1 MADQEVMG
9 LTTKSAVGDSDFMMV
24 FNDQEAYKVL
34 VSDVADAIMNKLTSK
49 SFSGLET
56 TTKNIIGALNE
67 LNSKSQNIAER
78 FYMITI
84 STEEHNT
91 VKIKFNNAT
100 RNFMLIFGSANQ
112 APYLG
117 IADLKGIQEIS
128 DVGNVVNIQRDAEQ
142 SDLYIITCPTWS
154 TFFVIGDVNYL
165 KDADISYS

>member
-1 MADQEVMG
+1 
-9 LTTKSAVGDSDFMMV
+9 
-24 FNDQEAYKVL
+24 
-34 VSDVADAIMNKLTSK
+34 
-49 SFSGLET
+49 
-56 TTKNIIGALNE
+56 
-67 LNSKSQNIAER
+67 
-78 FYMITI
+78 MITI
-84 STEEHNT
+84 STENHST
-91 VKIKFNNAT
+91 VKIKFNNTA

-128 DVGNVVNIQRDAEQ
+128 DVGKVVNIQRDVEQ

>member
-9 LTTKSAVGDSDFMMV
+9 LTTKSAVGDSDFMML
-24 FNDQEAYKVL
+24 FNDQEAYKAL
-34 VSDVADAIMNKLTSK
+34 VNDVAEAILSKLTSK

-56 TTKNIIGALNE
+56 TAKNVISALNE
-67 LNSKSQNIAER
+67 LNSKSQNIEER

-84 STEEHNT
+84 NTENHST
-91 VKIKFNNAT
+91 VKIKFNNTT

-112 APYLG
+112 SPYLG

-128 DVGNVVNIQRDAEQ
+128 DASKVVNIQRDVEQ

-154 TFFVIGDVNYL
+154 TFFIIGDVNYL

>member
-1 MADQEVMG
+1 
-9 LTTKSAVGDSDFMMV
+9 
-24 FNDQEAYKVL
+24 
-34 VSDVADAIMNKLTSK
+34 
-49 SFSGLET
+49 
-56 TTKNIIGALNE
+56 
-67 LNSKSQNIAER
+67 
-78 FYMITI
+78 MITI
-84 STEEHNT
+84 STENHST
-91 VKIKFNNAT
+91 VKIKFNNTT